1 MTCHSAELHHMHHAW
16 WHCDQSS
23 TPEASMGL
31 DWCFNPVVQQ
41 IPGLPQRGENKTTPE
56 NPIKIDD

>member
-1 MTCHSAELHHMHHAW
+1 MHHAW